1 MKVEEALKELLK
13 AAEEMDP
20 KNHAEAAL
28 KFYIEEEVERIMQ
41 MMHIVYPPNLVVI
54 SSDNP
59 FYHPIEGRY
68 KPV

>member
-1 MKVEEALKELLK
+1 MKVEEALKALLK

-41 MMHIVYPPNLVVI
+41 MMNLVFPRVVI
-54 SSDNP
+54 PSDSP
-59 FYHPIEGRY
+59 FYHHIEGGDT
-68 KPV
+68 PL